1 MPLGDVLDT
10 NVRRMMRAATILQA
24 GIRGKHDRSTEK
36 GMLAAVNGKLALA
49 EIAEERKAAE
59 ATKQCEEAMERL
71 RKVEDLFYAL
81 DTNGDGTIDEHE
93 LGPMLRQTLAS
104 EKLEFA
110 AEVSC
115 PSHTPRRAASRAPR
129 RAARPVRPPEVD
141 ATLAYP
147 HRAPMSGGWRIRQRG
162 VRRGGRGQGR
172 QGDVRR
178 VHDVLQ
184 RPDR

>member
-147 HRAPMSGGWRIRQRG
+147 HRAPMSGGRRIRQRG